1 MRPSAR
7 NDVDHILPP
16 RGDGFNIQDTLSW
29 YIAAFQ
35 ERTGIQCESR
45 CELRERIAESIQ
57 AAALFQILEE
67 ILVNIARHADATKVY
82 VSLGD
87 HADIMILRVAD
98 NGRGFR
104 EDSVGSK
111 SSRGIVGMREYAR
124 LCGGEFRINSS
135 PARGTTVIVSIPVR
149 RR

>member
-1 MRPSAR
+1 MRPSTR
-7 NDVDHILPP
+7 KDVDHILQP
-16 RGDGFNIQDTLSW
+16 RGDGFDIQDTLAW
-29 YIAAFQ
+29 YIRAFQ

-45 CELRERIAESIQ
+45 CQLRERMAESIQ

-67 ILVNIARHADATKVY
+67 ILVNIARHADATKVF

-104 EDSVGSK
+104 EESVGSNG
-111 SSRGIVGMREYAR
+111 SRGIVGMREYAR
-124 LCGGEFRINSS
+124 LCGGAFRIDSS
-135 PARGTTVIVSIPVR
+135 PARGTTVVVSIPVR
-149 RR
+149 RK